1 MTISWMKSDEGGC
14 VMSGT
19 EYGDSMVSLG
29 NNCFL
34 VAVGLSKGLIAA
46 SSIVSLVNTRE
57 CQQTARVHDL

>member
-34 VAVGLSKGLIAA
+34 VAVGLS
-46 SSIVSLVNTRE
+46 
-57 CQQTARVHDL
+57 RV